1 MGPKGAL
8 GDTPLAK
15 VFREGLIPGW
25 YAASKFCYEGLRCFC
40 VILKSFGHSRL
51 NSYTSVYNY

>member
-1 MGPKGAL
+1 MGPKSAL

-25 YAASKFCYEGLRCFC
+25 YAASKFCCEGLRTSC
-40 VILKSFGHSRL
+40 VILKSFGHS
-51 NSYTSVYNY
+51 

>member
-1 MGPKGAL
+1 MGPKSAL

-25 YAASKFCYEGLRCFC
+25 YAASKFCYEGLRTFC
-40 VILKSFGHSRL
+40 VILNSFGHS
-51 NSYTSVYNY
+51 

>member
-1 MGPKGAL
+1 MEPKSAL

-25 YAASKFCYEGLRCFC
+25 YAASKFCYQGLRTFC
-40 VILKSFGHSRL
+40 VILKSFRHS
-51 NSYTSVYNY
+51 